1 MLIVIGWKFVYSFIS
16 LFFVAEMSNKLF
28 VYMEIVNEF
37 GQKTLFVYMVIVTEF
52 TGKVPV
58 CVHVGKYC
66 FPTQ

>member
-1 MLIVIGWKFVYSFIS
+1 MYSFIS
-16 LFFVAEMSNKLF
+16 LFFIAEMSNELL

-37 GQKTLFVYMVIVTEF
+37 GGKTPFMYMVVVTEF